1 MLTYAALRTL
11 HVDHNELRLLEPWIG
26 QLTALS
32 DLALNNNRLTYF
44 LIFFNFSFCRASVS
58 SSTPPS
64 LTSPSTTTG

>member
-44 LIFFNFSFCRASVS
+44 FQFFLIFLSAVHRSVQAHR
-58 SSTPPS
+58 P
-64 LTSPSTTTG
+64 L